1 MKNVLVLISDPAR
14 PAVTDAAVAS
24 ALEALK
30 GAGVAVGTPEWLAPG
45 IACDLPFEGTAV
57 APRLPDVDA
66 VVLAAEGRRKK
77 LLVAD
82 MESTMIHNEMLDELA
97 DFLGLREKIAGITA
111 RAMNGEIDFAGALEE
126 RVGLLKG
133 LPVGRL
139 DEAAT
144 RIRYMPGG
152 ATLVA
157 TMKKHGAFC
166 ALVSGGFTY
175 FTAMVRKTLGFDLDA
190 ANVLEH
196 DGSSL
201 AGTVG
206 RPILGKEA
214 KLATLQRLAGGDR
227 VVGRHVVERLP
238 SRIEPDAEEPL
249 LAHDR
254 LARGR
259 PRHHDHDLAG
269 RVEHAEHQDALA
281 LEGRG
286 DRHAGQRKIDDQVGG
301 RGFGRHRR
309 RSHPADGGRR
319 AGGRGRLDPGALGQ
333 GAGRAHEERKGDA
346 KRGQRAGPSHRS
358 TSRLPSE

>member
-1 MKNVLVLISDPAR
+1 VKNVLVLIANPAR
-14 PAVTDAAVAS
+14 PVLSDAVVATAA
-24 ALEALK
+24 EALK
-30 GAGVAVGTPEWLAPG
+30 RAGATVGTPDWLAPG
-45 IACDLPFEGTAV
+45 IACDLPFDGSA
-57 APRLPDVDA
+57 APPALPGVDA
-66 VVLAAEGRRKK
+66 VVLAAQGRRKK

-157 TMKKHGAFC
+157 TMKKHGAYC

-175 FTAMVRKTLGFDLDA
+175 FTAMVRKALGFDLDA

-196 DGSSL
+196 DGTSL

-214 KLATLQRLAGGDR
+214 KLTTLQRLTGERGITTADAVTVGDGANDLPMLKAAGLGVAFHAKPAVAAEVPAGINHGD
-227 VVGRHVVERLP
+227 L
-238 SRIEPDAEEPL
+238 SAL
-249 LAHDR
+249 LY
-254 LARGR
+254 LQGY
-259 PRHHDHDLAG
+259 
-269 RVEHAEHQDALA
+269 
-281 LEGRG
+281 
-286 DRHAGQRKIDDQVGG
+286 
-301 RGFGRHRR
+301 R
-309 RSHPADGGRR
+309 RSEF
-319 AGGRGRLDPGALGQ
+319 
-333 GAGRAHEERKGDA
+333 EERKD
-346 KRGQRAGPSHRS
+346 P
-358 TSRLPSE
+358 

>member
-1 MKNVLVLISDPAR
+1 MKNILVLISDPSR
-14 PAVTDAAVAS
+14 PAVTDAVVA
-24 ALEALK
+24 AATEALK
-30 GAGVAVGTPEWLAPG
+30 SGGAAVGAPDWLDKG

-57 APRLPDVDA
+57 SVSLPGVDA
-66 VVLAAEGRRKK
+66 VALSAMGRRRK

-139 DEAAT
+139 EEAAT

-157 TMKKHGAFC
+157 TMKKHGAYC

-175 FTAMVRKTLGFDLDA
+175 FTAMVRKALGFDLDA

-196 DGSSL
+196 DGASL

-214 KLATLQRLAGGDR
+214 KLTTLQRLAGERGLTVADAVTVGD
-227 VVGRHVVERLP
+227 GANDLP
-238 SRIEPDAEEPL
+238 MLKAAGLGVAFHAKPAVAAQVPARIDHGDLTAL
-249 LAHDR
+249 LY
-254 LARGR
+254 LQGY
-259 PRHHDHDLAG
+259 
-269 RVEHAEHQDALA
+269 
-281 LEGRG
+281 
-286 DRHAGQRKIDDQVGG
+286 
-301 RGFGRHRR
+301 R
-309 RSHPADGGRR
+309 RSDFERR
-319 AGGRGRLDPGALGQ
+319 KDP
-333 GAGRAHEERKGDA
+333 
-346 KRGQRAGPSHRS
+346 
-358 TSRLPSE
+358 